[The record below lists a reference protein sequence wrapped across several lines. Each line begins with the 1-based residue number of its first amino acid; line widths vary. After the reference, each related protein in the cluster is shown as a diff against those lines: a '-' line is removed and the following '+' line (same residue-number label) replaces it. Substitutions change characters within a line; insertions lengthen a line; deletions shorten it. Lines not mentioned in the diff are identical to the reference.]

1 MHDPLG
7 SPEMERPPQSAALSA
22 ALSAAVRP
30 LLGDGGIGS
39 QLLTSGFDDERDF
52 LGQAGRVEVLGHTR
66 QEQVQAVHESYFDSG
81 CQWATTNTFGA
92 WPREWAERGAEVDVE
107 ALIARN
113 AAAAIEAA
121 LAWRTEDDELFVIG
135 CLGPGEVRGDAAD
148 MRRAESARVARALA
162 DAGVDALLCE
172 TALDLEEA
180 RAQLAGFAEGGGGLQ
195 RWLSMWIN
203 ADGQPADGR
212 SFAEWSAMAN
222 DTGVELL
229 ALNCVEEL
237 SVATRAARDLREMWS
252 GPLGLWPNAGAAEGD
267 APNLRWSLEP
277 GAFAETLKS
286 TADEL
291 QLAAVA
297 GCCGTGPAHL
307 RRLAQALGRV
317 PEDPPEPDDEADDE
331 DED

>member
-1 MHDPLG
+1 
-7 SPEMERPPQSAALSA
+7 MERPHQSAALSA
-22 ALSAAVRP
+22 ALSASAGAGSPDRRP

-66 QEQVQAVHESYFDSG
+66 QEQVQAVHESYFDAG

-92 WPREWAERGAEVDVE
+92 WPREWAERGAEVDAEV
-107 ALIARN
+107 LIARN

-121 LAWRTEDDELFVIG
+121 LAWRTDGDELFVVG

-148 MRRAESARVARALA
+148 ARRAESARVAQALA
-162 DAGVDALLCE
+162 SAGVDALLCE

-180 RAQLAGFAEGGGGLQ
+180 RAQLAGFAEGDGDLR
-195 RWLSMWIN
+195 RWLSLWVN
-203 ADGQPADGR
+203 GDGRPADGR
-212 SFAEWSAMAN
+212 SFDEWSAMAN
-222 DTGVELL
+222 DAGVELL
-229 ALNCVEEL
+229 AINCVEAL
-237 SVATRAARDLREMWS
+237 PVAVGAARALREVWS
-252 GPLGLWPNAGAAEGD
+252 GSLGLWPNAGAPEGE

-286 TADEL
+286 AADEL

-317 PEDPPEPDDEADDE
+317 PEDPPEPDDEDDE
-331 DED
+331 DEA